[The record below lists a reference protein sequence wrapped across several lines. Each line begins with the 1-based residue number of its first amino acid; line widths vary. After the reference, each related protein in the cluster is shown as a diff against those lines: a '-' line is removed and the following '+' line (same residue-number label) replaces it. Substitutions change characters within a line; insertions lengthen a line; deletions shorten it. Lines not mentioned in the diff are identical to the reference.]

1 MPAVVLAELYR
12 GSQRSQA
19 LDAFLSREPGIIVRA
34 TDRTLAR
41 FVGGVLDAAGAGSE
55 DMVDAHLV
63 ATAMEAAPGVVLTS
77 DVEDL
82 TRLAAPYGQITV
94 SPLLVL

>member
-1 MPAVVLAELYR
+1 
-12 GSQRSQA
+12 
-19 LDAFLSREPGIIVRA
+19 
-34 TDRTLAR
+34 
-41 FVGGVLDAAGAGSE
+41 
-55 DMVDAHLV
+55 MVDAHLV